1 MKTDKKKILVASLNW
16 GLGHAVRDIPLIN
29 SLLKSGFEV
38 VIAGEGAS
46 GELLKKEFPSL
57 RYIHLP
63 SFSIVYSKSNFFIF
77 KLFLQLPK
85 IFKGIRKEHKQLQE
99 IIENEEIDIVIS
111 DNRYGLHSNKI
122 PSVFIT
128 HQIFPVLPKGFKLFE
143 KIICKIHKKYIE
155 RFDKC
160 LIPDFDGNIN
170 LSGDL
175 SHKYKLS
182 DKYRFIGILS
192 QFEKAD
198 YEAGKKEFET
208 AVIISGPEPQRT
220 MFEEIVTK
228 QILKTGKKAIIV
240 TGQPGLTEI
249 KQNENITFVNHLPR
263 NEMQETLLK
272 SEIIISRS
280 GYTTIMDLVKL
291 QKKAILIPTPG
302 QTEQEY
308 LSEYLKDKEMFVFK
322 KQNDIDLDKD
332 MTELKKMNSYFI
344 PYSNSGNTD
353 FINIIKSL

>member
-1 MKTDKKKILVASLNW
+1 LKINKKKILVAPLNW

-29 SLLKSGFEV
+29 SLSEDGFEV
-38 VIAGEGAS
+38 ILAGEGAS
-46 GELLKKEFPSL
+46 GELLKKEFPL
-57 RYIHLP
+57 LQYIHLP
-63 SFSIVYSKSNFFIF
+63 SFSIFYSKNRFFIF
-77 KLFLQLPK
+77 NLLLQLPK

-99 IIENEEIDIVIS
+99 IIKNEKIDIVIS
-111 DNRYGLHSNKI
+111 DNRYGLYSKKI

-128 HQIFPVLPKGFKLFE
+128 HQIFPVMPKGFKLFE
-143 KIICKIHKKYIE
+143 KYIYIIHKKYIE

-182 DKYRFIGILS
+182 DKYQFIGILS
-192 QFEKAD
+192 QFEKIN
-198 YEAGKKEFET
+198 YVKEKNKFEIV
-208 AVIISGPEPQRT
+208 VIISGPEPQRSI
-220 MFEEIVTK
+220 FEESIKK
-228 QILKTGKKAIIV
+228 QILKSGKKTLMV
-240 TGQPGLTEI
+240 TGQPELSGT
-249 KQNENITFVNHLPR
+249 KQNGNIIFVKHLSR
-263 NEMQETLLK
+263 NEMQEIVLK
-272 SEIIISRS
+272 SDILISRS

-308 LSEYLKDKEMFVFK
+308 LADYLKDKSMFIFK
-322 KQNDIDLDKD
+322 SQKEFELISALKELENSDSDFERNFQKKF
-332 MTELKKMNSYFI
+332 TE
-344 PYSNSGNTD
+344 